1 MIDEVVALT
10 RRAGAS
16 IETIRAGTLTVE
28 RKQGYE
34 PVTQADRAADD
45 LLRQGLLAF
54 HSCGWLSEET
64 RDNPDRL
71 HQSRLWIVDPL
82 DGTKEFIRGIPEY
95 AVAVALVA
103 DTRPVLAVVHNPA
116 VNQTVWAQRGRGTF
130 LDQGSV
136 RVVES
141 NRVLCSRSELA
152 RGEFEPFRTEWELVP
167 MGSIEYKLALVARGE
182 AGVVWSR
189 GPKWE
194 WDVCAGAL
202 LVQEAGGVVTDIDG
216 NELRFNQEYPKVR
229 GVLAGAPRA
238 HARALRAIQRVGVS
252 DRMSELDRT

>member
-1 MIDEVVALT
+1 VIEEVIALART
-10 RRAGAS
+10 AGERIEAVRAGQFS
-16 IETIRAGTLTVE
+16 VETKDGD
-28 RKQGYE
+28 E
-34 PVTQADRAADD
+34 PVTEADRAADRV
-45 LLRQGLLAF
+45 LREGLLALRP
-54 HSCGWLSEET
+54 CGWLSEET
-64 RDNPDRL
+64 RDDQRRL
-71 HQSRLWIVDPL
+71 SQRALWIVDPL
-82 DGTKEFIRGIPEY
+82 DGTKEFIEGVPEY
-95 AVAVALVA
+95 AVAVALVEEGL
-103 DTRPVLAVVHNPA
+103 PVLGVVHNP
-116 VNQTVWAQRGRGTF
+116 VTGHTVSGQRSRGGRLEGRA
-130 LDQGSV
+130 LQV
-136 RVVES
+136 MES

-202 LVQEAGGVVTDIDG
+202 LVQEAGGIVTDIDG